1 MNRGNLIEILKKKIV
16 VLDGAMGTSIQN
28 YNLNEKDFRGDL
40 LKDFH
45 KDQKGNNDILSI
57 TKPEV
62 IKEIHRSFLEAGSDI
77 IETNSFNSTSISQED
92 YDLAHLVYDLNYH
105 SAKIA
110 REVADEFT
118 AMNPDKPRF
127 VAGSIGPT
135 NKTASLSPDVENPG
149 YRNIT
154 FDDLV
159 DSYSEQIGALVDGG
173 VDCLLI
179 ETVFDTLNCRAA
191 IVAANNVYKLKGFT
205 LPIMISGTLT
215 DKSGRTL
222 AGQKLEAFAQSVRNE
237 NVISI
242 GLNCSFGGAD
252 LIPFIKELADTQDL
266 YISCYPNAGLPNVLG
281 EYDEIP
287 SITAKYIKELASEKK
302 VNIVGGCC
310 GTTAEHIKAIAEVV
324 EGVEP
329 RTIPNIKKESI
340 YCGLE
345 IVRSNKENN
354 FINIGERTNVAGSAK
369 FARLIREK
377 KYEEALSIAKEQ
389 VENGA
394 QIIDVNFDDGLL
406 DSAKEMEYFL
416 RLIASEP
423 DIASRPIMIDSS
435 RWEVVEAGL
444 RSIQGKPIVN
454 SISLKNGEQEFLNHA
469 KVVKDFGAAVVV
481 MAFDENGQADTYER
495 KISICKRAYDL
506 LVNKLNFPPEDIIFD
521 PNILAIATGIEN
533 HDNYAVDYINATKW
547 IKENLPYAKVS
558 GGVSN
563 LSFSFRGN
571 NTIREAMHSVFL
583 YHAIEAGMDMGI
595 VNPGMIQ
602 IYDDIPKDLLRL
614 VEDVVLNKHKDA
626 AERLLDKAE
635 DYKTGNVVN
644 NTNKNLWRENSLND
658 RLSYA
663 LVKGITEYLE
673 EDLGQAIKE
682 YPKPLSIIEGPL
694 MDGMTR
700 VGKLFGDGKMFL
712 PQVVKSARV
721 MKKAVSYL
729 LPYIEK
735 EKKQG
740 ETSSAGK
747 ILLATV
753 KGDVHDIGK
762 NIVGVVLACNN
773 FEIIDLGVMVPCE
786 EILDKAIKEN
796 VDIIGLS
803 GLITPSL
810 DEMCH
815 VAIEME
821 KRKMNIPLI
830 IGGATTSKA
839 HTALKIDPNYSGA
852 VIYGYDASKTVE
864 ISKNLLG
871 TNKNEYIKAIKD
883 EYEEVRKNYNSHEN
897 KMISLEK
904 AKENSFKIDWVNREI
919 SKPNF
924 IGIKEVKDYS
934 VSDLRPYIDWTFFF
948 IAWEMKKL
956 YPDIL
961 EDSVYGKEAKK
972 IFDDANKMLDFIEEN
987 NIIDI
992 KGVFGIFEANSNGDN
1007 IEVYTKDKSQ
1017 TTIFNLLREQR
1028 EKSNGEYLC
1037 LSDFVAPKESGKED
1051 YLGGFIVTAGLGAD
1065 AYAKK
1070 LEDEGDSYNAIMLK
1084 LVCDRLAEAFAEKL
1098 HEDIRKIYWG
1108 YDPDENL
1115 SMKEIFKASYRGIR
1129 PAFGYPSLI
1138 DQSQMKKLFNILD
1151 GEKVTGVKLT
1161 ESYMMDPVSSVCGLY
1176 FASEDSRYFNSNY
1189 IDKDQVEDYAKR
1201 CGCTLEELEKSLPNI
1216 LSYK

>member
-154 FDDLV
+154 FYDLV

-1189 IDKDQVEDYAKR
+1189 IDKDQAEDYAKR

>member
-1 MNRGNLIEILKKKIV
+1 MNRGNLIEILEKKIV
-16 VLDGAMGTSIQN
+16 VLDGAMGTSIQK
-28 YNLNEKDFRGDL
+28 YNLTEKDFRGEL

-45 KDQKGNNDILSI
+45 KDQKGNNDILSL

-62 IKEIHRSFLEAGSDI
+62 IKEIHKSFLKAGADI

-92 YDLAHLVYDLNYH
+92 YGTENLVYDLNYNA
-105 SAKIA
+105 AKIA

-118 AMNPDKPRF
+118 KNNPNRPRF

-135 NKTASLSPDVENPG
+135 NKTASLSPHVENPG
-149 YRNIT
+149 YRNVT
-154 FDDLV
+154 FDSLV
-159 DSYSEQIGALVDGG
+159 NAYKEQISALIDGG

-179 ETVFDTLNCRAA
+179 ETVFDALNCRAA
-191 IVAANNVYKLKGFT
+191 IVAANKVYEKKQVV

-222 AGQKLEAFAQSVRNE
+222 SGQLLDAFAQSVRNE

-252 LIPFIKELADTQDL
+252 MIPFIKQLAHTEDV

-281 EYDEIP
+281 EYDELP
-287 SITAKYIKELASEKK
+287 KMTAGYIRELALEKD

-310 GTTAEHIKAIAEVV
+310 GTTPDHIKAIAEAV
-324 EGVEP
+324 EGLEP
-329 RTIPNIKKESI
+329 RKIPKKKKESI

-345 IVRSNKENN
+345 IIRSNKENN

-377 KYEEALSIAKEQ
+377 NYEEALSIAKEQ

-394 QIIDVNFDDGLL
+394 QIIDINFDDGLL
-406 DSAKEMEYFL
+406 DSQKEMEYFL
-416 RLIASEP
+416 RLIAAEP
-423 DIASRPIMIDSS
+423 DISSRPIMIDSS
-435 RWEVVEAGL
+435 RWEVIETGL
-444 RSIQGKPIVN
+444 KSIQGKPIVN
-454 SISLKNGEQEFLNHA
+454 SISLKNGEEEFLSHA
-469 KVVKDFGAAVVV
+469 KIVKDFGAAVIV

-521 PNILAIATGIEN
+521 PNILAIATGIEE

-602 IYDDIPKDLLRL
+602 IYDDIPKDLLKL
-614 VEDVVLNKHKDA
+614 VEDVVLNKHKNS
-626 AERLLDKAE
+626 AEKLLEKAD
-635 DYKTGNVVN
+635 DYKQGNTKVQ
-644 NTNKNLWRENSLND
+644 TNKNLWREKSLNEK
-658 RLSYA
+658 LSYA

-673 EDLGQAIKE
+673 EDLEEAVNA

-694 MDGMTR
+694 MDGMTKI
-700 VGKLFGDGKMFL
+700 GELFGDGKMFL

-721 MKKAVSYL
+721 MKKAVAHL

-735 EKKQG
+735 DKAQG
-740 ETSSAGK
+740 QAASAGK

-786 EILDKAIKEN
+786 KIIETAIKEN
-796 VDIIGLS
+796 VDIIGVS

-815 VAIEME
+815 IAAEME
-821 KRKMNIPLI
+821 KRNMTIPLI

-839 HTALKIDPNYSGA
+839 HTALKIEPNYSGP

-864 ISKNLLG
+864 ISKKLLG
-871 TNKNEYIKAIKD
+871 KNKKEYIKSIKK
-883 EYEEVRKNYNSHEN
+883 EYEEVRNTYNSYESELVSLKEAREN
-897 KMISLEK
+897 KFNI
-904 AKENSFKIDWVNREI
+904 NWNNREI
-919 SKPNF
+919 PKPNF
-924 IGIKEVKDYS
+924 IGIKEVMNYT

-961 EDSVYGKEAKK
+961 EDSAYGKEAKK
-972 IFDDANKMLDFIEEN
+972 IFNDANKMLDFIEEN
-987 NIIDI
+987 NIVDI
-992 KGVFGIFEANSNGDN
+992 KGVFGIFKANSNGDN
-1007 IEVYTKDKSQ
+1007 IELYNKDKSLAA
-1017 TTIFNLLREQR
+1017 TFNLFREQR
-1028 EKSNGEYLC
+1028 KKNKGPYLC
-1037 LSDFVAPKESGKED
+1037 LSDFIAPKEINKDD
-1051 YLGGFIVTAGLGAD
+1051 YLGGFIVTTGLKAD
-1065 AYAKK
+1065 EYAKK
-1070 LEDEGDSYNAIMLK
+1070 LEAEGDSYNAIMLK

-1098 HEDIRKIYWG
+1098 HEDIRKNYWG
-1108 YDPDENL
+1108 YAKDENL

-1138 DQSQMKKLFNILD
+1138 DQSQMKILFNLLN

-1176 FASEDSRYFNSNY
+1176 FASEDSRYFNSNF
-1189 IDKDQVEDYAKR
+1189 IDKDQAEDYANR
-1201 CGCTLEELEKSLPNI
+1201 CGLSLEQLEKSLPNI

>member
-1 MNRGNLIEILKKKIV
+1 MNRGNLIEILEKKIV
-16 VLDGAMGTSIQN
+16 VLDGAMGTSIQK
-28 YNLNEKDFRGDL
+28 YNLTEKDFRGEL

-45 KDQKGNNDILSI
+45 KDQKGNNDILSL

-62 IKEIHRSFLEAGSDI
+62 IKEIHKSFLQVGADI

-92 YDLAHLVYDLNYH
+92 YGTENLVYDLNYNA
-105 SAKIA
+105 AKIA

-118 AMNPDKPRF
+118 KNNPNRPRF

-135 NKTASLSPDVENPG
+135 NKTASLSPHVENPG
-149 YRNIT
+149 YRNVT
-154 FDDLV
+154 FDSLV
-159 DSYSEQIGALVDGG
+159 NAYKEQISALIDGG

-179 ETVFDTLNCRAA
+179 ETVFDALNCRAA
-191 IVAANNVYKLKGFT
+191 IVAANKVYEEKQVV

-222 AGQKLEAFAQSVRNE
+222 SGQLLDAFAQSVRNE

-252 LIPFIKELADTQDL
+252 MIPFIKQLAHTEDV

-281 EYDEIP
+281 EYDELP
-287 SITAKYIKELASEKK
+287 NMTAGYIRELALEKD

-310 GTTAEHIKAIAEVV
+310 GTTPDHIKAIAEAV
-324 EGVEP
+324 EGLEP
-329 RTIPNIKKESI
+329 RKIPEKKKESI

-377 KYEEALSIAKEQ
+377 NYEEALSIAKEQ

-406 DSAKEMEYFL
+406 DSQKEMEYFL
-416 RLIASEP
+416 RLIAAEP
-423 DIASRPIMIDSS
+423 DISSRPIMIDSS
-435 RWEVVEAGL
+435 RWEVIETGL
-444 RSIQGKPIVN
+444 KSIQGKPIVN
-454 SISLKNGEQEFLNHA
+454 SISLKNGEEEFLSHA
-469 KVVKDFGAAVVV
+469 KIVKDFGAAVIV

-506 LVNKLNFPPEDIIFD
+506 LVNKLNFPPQDIIFD
-521 PNILAIATGIEN
+521 PNILAIATGIEE

-602 IYDDIPKDLLRL
+602 IYDDIPKDLLKL
-614 VEDVVLNKHKDA
+614 VEDVVLNKHKNS
-626 AERLLDKAE
+626 AEKLLEKAD
-635 DYKTGNVVN
+635 DYKQGNTKVQ
-644 NTNKNLWRENSLND
+644 TNKNLWREKSLNEK
-658 RLSYA
+658 LSYA

-673 EDLGQAIKE
+673 EDLEEAVNA

-694 MDGMTR
+694 MDGMTK
-700 VGKLFGDGKMFL
+700 VGELFGDGKMFL

-721 MKKAVSYL
+721 MKKAVAHL

-735 EKKQG
+735 DKAQG
-740 ETSSAGK
+740 QSASAGK

-762 NIVGVVLACNN
+762 NIVGVVLGCNN

-786 EILDKAIKEN
+786 KIIETAIKEN
-796 VDIIGLS
+796 VDIIGVS

-815 VAIEME
+815 IAAEME
-821 KRKMNIPLI
+821 KRNMTIPLI

-839 HTALKIDPNYSGA
+839 HTALKIEPNYSGP

-864 ISKNLLG
+864 ISKKLLG
-871 TNKNEYIKAIKD
+871 KNKKEYIKSIKK
-883 EYEEVRKNYNSHEN
+883 EYEKVRNTYNSYESELVSLKEAREN
-897 KMISLEK
+897 KFNI
-904 AKENSFKIDWVNREI
+904 NWNNREI
-919 SKPNF
+919 PKPNF
-924 IGIKEVKDYS
+924 IGIKEVMNYT

-972 IFDDANKMLDFIEEN
+972 IFNDANKMLDFIEEN
-987 NIIDI
+987 NIVDI
-992 KGVFGIFEANSNGDN
+992 KGVFGIFKANSNGDN
-1007 IEVYTKDKSQ
+1007 IELYNKDKSLAA
-1017 TTIFNLLREQR
+1017 TFNLFREQR
-1028 EKSNGEYLC
+1028 KKNKGPYLC
-1037 LSDFVAPKESGKED
+1037 LSDFIAPKEINKDD
-1051 YLGGFIVTAGLGAD
+1051 YLGGFIVTTGLKAD
-1065 AYAKK
+1065 EYAKK
-1070 LEDEGDSYNAIMLK
+1070 LEVEGDSYNAIMLK

-1098 HEDIRKIYWG
+1098 HEDIRKNYWG
-1108 YDPDENL
+1108 YAKDENL

-1138 DQSQMKKLFNILD
+1138 DQSQMKILFNLLN

-1176 FASEDSRYFNSNY
+1176 FASEDSRYFNSNF
-1189 IDKDQVEDYAKR
+1189 IDKDQAEDYANR
-1201 CGCTLEELEKSLPNI
+1201 CGLSLDELEKALPNI

>member
-1 MNRGNLIEILKKKIV
+1 M
-16 VLDGAMGTSIQN
+16 
-28 YNLNEKDFRGDL
+28 
-40 LKDFH
+40 
-45 KDQKGNNDILSI
+45 
-57 TKPEV
+57 KP
-62 IKEIHRSFLEAGSDI
+62 
-77 IETNSFNSTSISQED
+77 
-92 YDLAHLVYDLNYH
+92 VY
-105 SAKIA
+105 
-110 REVADEFT
+110 
-118 AMNPDKPRF
+118 
-127 VAGSIGPT
+127 
-135 NKTASLSPDVENPG
+135 
-149 YRNIT
+149 
-154 FDDLV
+154 
-159 DSYSEQIGALVDGG
+159 
-173 VDCLLI
+173 
-179 ETVFDTLNCRAA
+179 
-191 IVAANNVYKLKGFT
+191 
-205 LPIMISGTLT
+205 
-215 DKSGRTL
+215 
-222 AGQKLEAFAQSVRNE
+222 
-237 NVISI
+237 
-242 GLNCSFGGAD
+242 
-252 LIPFIKELADTQDL
+252 
-266 YISCYPNAGLPNVLG
+266 
-281 EYDEIP
+281 
-287 SITAKYIKELASEKK
+287 
-302 VNIVGGCC
+302 
-310 GTTAEHIKAIAEVV
+310 
-324 EGVEP
+324 
-329 RTIPNIKKESI
+329 
-340 YCGLE
+340 
-345 IVRSNKENN
+345 
-354 FINIGERTNVAGSAK
+354 
-369 FARLIREK
+369 
-377 KYEEALSIAKEQ
+377 
-389 VENGA
+389 
-394 QIIDVNFDDGLL
+394 
-406 DSAKEMEYFL
+406 
-416 RLIASEP
+416 
-423 DIASRPIMIDSS
+423 
-435 RWEVVEAGL
+435 

-1189 IDKDQVEDYAKR
+1189 IDKDQAEDYAKR

>member
-40 LKDFH
+40 LRDFH

-1189 IDKDQVEDYAKR
+1189 IDKDQAEDYAKR

>member
-1 MNRGNLIEILKKKIV
+1 MNRGNLIEILEKKIV
-16 VLDGAMGTSIQN
+16 VLDGAMGTSIQK
-28 YNLNEKDFRGDL
+28 YNLTEKDFRGEL

-45 KDQKGNNDILSI
+45 KDQKGNNDILSL

-62 IKEIHRSFLEAGSDI
+62 IKEIHKSFLKAGADI

-92 YDLAHLVYDLNYH
+92 YGTENLVYDLNYNA
-105 SAKIA
+105 AKIA

-118 AMNPDKPRF
+118 KNNPNKPRF

-135 NKTASLSPDVENPG
+135 NKTASLSPHVENPG
-149 YRNIT
+149 YRNVT
-154 FDDLV
+154 FDSLV
-159 DSYSEQIGALVDGG
+159 NAYKEQISALIDGG

-179 ETVFDTLNCRAA
+179 ETVFDALNCRAA
-191 IVAANNVYKLKGFT
+191 IVAANKVYEEKQVV

-222 AGQKLEAFAQSVRNE
+222 SGQLLDAFAQSVRNE

-252 LIPFIKELADTQDL
+252 MIPFIKQLAHTEDV

-281 EYDEIP
+281 EYDELP
-287 SITAKYIKELASEKK
+287 KMTAGYIRELALEKY

-310 GTTAEHIKAIAEVV
+310 GTTPDHIKAIAEAV
-324 EGVEP
+324 EGLEP
-329 RTIPNIKKESI
+329 RKIPKKKESI

-345 IVRSNKENN
+345 IIRSNKENN

-377 KYEEALSIAKEQ
+377 NYEEALSIAKEQ

-394 QIIDVNFDDGLL
+394 QIIDINFDDGLL
-406 DSAKEMEYFL
+406 DSQKEMEYFL
-416 RLIASEP
+416 RLIAAEP
-423 DIASRPIMIDSS
+423 DISSRPIMIDSS
-435 RWEVVEAGL
+435 RWEVIETGL
-444 RSIQGKPIVN
+444 KSIQGKPIVN
-454 SISLKNGEQEFLNHA
+454 SISLKNGEEEFLSHA
-469 KVVKDFGAAVVV
+469 KIVKDFGAAVIV

-521 PNILAIATGIEN
+521 PNILAIATGIEE

-602 IYDDIPKDLLRL
+602 IYDDIPKDLLKL
-614 VEDVVLNKHKDA
+614 VEDVVLNKHKNS
-626 AERLLDKAE
+626 AEKLLEKAD
-635 DYKTGNVVN
+635 DYKQGNTKVQ
-644 NTNKNLWRENSLND
+644 TNKNLWREKSLNEK
-658 RLSYA
+658 LSYA

-673 EDLGQAIKE
+673 EDLEEAVNA

-694 MDGMTR
+694 MDGMTKI
-700 VGKLFGDGKMFL
+700 GELFGDGKMFL

-721 MKKAVSYL
+721 MKKAVAYL

-735 EKKQG
+735 DKAQG
-740 ETSSAGK
+740 QAASAGK
-747 ILLATV
+747 ILLSTV

-786 EILDKAIKEN
+786 KIIETAIKEN
-796 VDIIGLS
+796 VDIIGVS

-815 VAIEME
+815 IAAEME
-821 KRKMNIPLI
+821 KRNMTIPLI

-839 HTALKIDPNYSGA
+839 HTALKIEPNYSGP

-864 ISKNLLG
+864 ISKKLLG
-871 TNKNEYIKAIKD
+871 KNKKEYIKSIKK
-883 EYEEVRKNYNSHEN
+883 EYEEVRNTYNGYKSELVSLKEAREN
-897 KMISLEK
+897 KFNI
-904 AKENSFKIDWVNREI
+904 NWNNREI
-919 SKPNF
+919 PKPNF
-924 IGIKEVKDYS
+924 IGIKEVMNYT

-961 EDSVYGKEAKK
+961 EDSAYGKEAKK
-972 IFDDANKMLDFIEEN
+972 IFNDANKMLDFIEEN
-987 NIIDI
+987 NIVDI
-992 KGVFGIFEANSNGDN
+992 KGVFGIFKANSNGDN
-1007 IEVYTKDKSQ
+1007 IELYNKDKSLAA
-1017 TTIFNLLREQR
+1017 TFNLFREQR
-1028 EKSNGEYLC
+1028 KKNKGPYLC
-1037 LSDFVAPKESGKED
+1037 LSDFIAPKEINKDD
-1051 YLGGFIVTAGLGAD
+1051 YLGGFIVTTGLKAD
-1065 AYAKK
+1065 EYVKK
-1070 LEDEGDSYNAIMLK
+1070 LESEGDSYNAIMLK
-1084 LVCDRLAEAFAEKL
+1084 LVYDRLAEAFAEKL
-1098 HEDIRKIYWG
+1098 HEDIRKNYWG
-1108 YDPDENL
+1108 YAKDENL

-1138 DQSQMKKLFNILD
+1138 DQSQMKILFNLLN

-1176 FASEDSRYFNSNY
+1176 FASEDSRYFNSNF
-1189 IDKDQVEDYAKR
+1189 IDKDQAEDYANR
-1201 CGCTLEELEKSLPNI
+1201 CGLSLEQLEKALPNI

>member
-521 PNILAIATGIEN
+521 PNILAIATGIEE

-1189 IDKDQVEDYAKR
+1189 IDKDQAEDYAKR
-1201 CGCTLEELEKSLPNI
+1201 CGCTLEELEKSLLNI

>member
-1 MNRGNLIEILKKKIV
+1 MNRGNLIEILEKKIL
-16 VLDGAMGTSIQN
+16 VLDGAMGTSIQK
-28 YNLNEKDFRGDL
+28 YNLTEKDFRGEL

-45 KDQKGNNDILSI
+45 KDQKGNNDILSL

-62 IKEIHRSFLEAGSDI
+62 IKEIHKSFLKAGADI

-92 YDLAHLVYDLNYH
+92 YGTENLVYDLNYNA
-105 SAKIA
+105 AKIA

-118 AMNPDKPRF
+118 KNNPNRPRF

-135 NKTASLSPDVENPG
+135 NKTASLSPHVENPG
-149 YRNIT
+149 YRNVT
-154 FDDLV
+154 FDSLV
-159 DSYSEQIGALVDGG
+159 NAYKEQISALIYGG

-179 ETVFDTLNCRAA
+179 ETVFDALNCRAA
-191 IVAANNVYKLKGFT
+191 IVAANKVYEEKQVV

-222 AGQKLEAFAQSVRNE
+222 SGQLLDAFAQSVRNE

-252 LIPFIKELADTQDL
+252 MIPFIKQLAHTEDV

-281 EYDEIP
+281 EYDELP
-287 SITAKYIKELASEKK
+287 KMTAGYIRELALEKD

-310 GTTAEHIKAIAEVV
+310 GTTPDHIKAIAEAV
-324 EGVEP
+324 EGLEP
-329 RTIPNIKKESI
+329 RKIPKKKESI

-345 IVRSNKENN
+345 IIRSNKENN

-377 KYEEALSIAKEQ
+377 NYEEALSIAKEQ

-394 QIIDVNFDDGLL
+394 QIIDINFDDGLL
-406 DSAKEMEYFL
+406 DSQKEMEYFL
-416 RLIASEP
+416 RLIAAEP
-423 DIASRPIMIDSS
+423 DISSRPIMIDSS
-435 RWEVVEAGL
+435 RWEVIETGL
-444 RSIQGKPIVN
+444 KSIQGKPIVN
-454 SISLKNGEQEFLNHA
+454 SISLKNGEEEFLSHA
-469 KVVKDFGAAVVV
+469 KIVKDFGAAVIV

-521 PNILAIATGIEN
+521 PNILAIATGIEE

-602 IYDDIPKDLLRL
+602 IYDDIPKDLLKL
-614 VEDVVLNKHKDA
+614 VEDVVLNKHKNS
-626 AERLLDKAE
+626 AEKLLEKAD
-635 DYKTGNVVN
+635 DYKQGNTKVQ
-644 NTNKNLWRENSLND
+644 TNKNLWREKSLNEK
-658 RLSYA
+658 LSYA

-673 EDLGQAIKE
+673 EDLEEAVNA

-694 MDGMTR
+694 MDGMTKI
-700 VGKLFGDGKMFL
+700 GELFGDGKMFL

-721 MKKAVSYL
+721 MKKAVAYL

-735 EKKQG
+735 DKAQG
-740 ETSSAGK
+740 QAASAGK

-786 EILDKAIKEN
+786 KIIETAIKEN
-796 VDIIGLS
+796 VDIIGVS

-815 VAIEME
+815 IAAEME
-821 KRKMNIPLI
+821 KRNMTIPLI

-839 HTALKIDPNYSGA
+839 HTALKIEPNYSGP

-864 ISKNLLG
+864 ISKKLLG
-871 TNKNEYIKAIKD
+871 KNKKEYIKSIKK
-883 EYEEVRKNYNSHEN
+883 EYEEVRNTYNGYKSELVSLKEAREN
-897 KMISLEK
+897 KFNINWNN
-904 AKENSFKIDWVNREI
+904 KEIP
-919 SKPNF
+919 KPNF
-924 IGIKEVKDYS
+924 IGIKEVMNYT

-961 EDSVYGKEAKK
+961 EDSAYGKEAKK
-972 IFDDANKMLDFIEEN
+972 IFNDANKMLYFIEEN
-987 NIIDI
+987 NIVDI
-992 KGVFGIFEANSNGDN
+992 KGDFGIFKANSNGDN
-1007 IEVYTKDKSQ
+1007 IELYNKDKSLAA
-1017 TTIFNLLREQR
+1017 TFNLFREQR
-1028 EKSNGEYLC
+1028 KKNKGPYLC
-1037 LSDFVAPKESGKED
+1037 LSDFIAPKEINKDD
-1051 YLGGFIVTAGLGAD
+1051 YLGGFIVTTGLKAD
-1065 AYAKK
+1065 EYVKK
-1070 LEDEGDSYNAIMLK
+1070 LESEGDSYNAIMLK
-1084 LVCDRLAEAFAEKL
+1084 LVYDRLAEAFAEKL
-1098 HEDIRKIYWG
+1098 HEDIRKNYWG
-1108 YDPDENL
+1108 YAKDENL

-1138 DQSQMKKLFNILD
+1138 DQSQMKILFNLLN

-1176 FASEDSRYFNSNY
+1176 FASEDSRYFNSNF
-1189 IDKDQVEDYAKR
+1189 IDKDQAEDYANR
-1201 CGCTLEELEKSLPNI
+1201 CGLSLEQLEKALPNI

>member
-62 IKEIHRSFLEAGSDI
+62 IKEIHRSLLEAGSDI

-521 PNILAIATGIEN
+521 PNILAIATGIEE

-948 IAWEMKKL
+948 IAWGMKKL

-1189 IDKDQVEDYAKR
+1189 IDKDQAEDYAKR
-1201 CGCTLEELEKSLPNI
+1201 CGCTLEELEKSLLNI

>member
-1 MNRGNLIEILKKKIV
+1 MNRGNLIEILEKKIV
-16 VLDGAMGTSIQN
+16 VLDGAMGTSIQK
-28 YNLNEKDFRGDL
+28 YNLTEKDFRGEL

-45 KDQKGNNDILSI
+45 KDQKGNNDILSL

-62 IKEIHRSFLEAGSDI
+62 IKEIHKSFLKAGADI

-92 YDLAHLVYDLNYH
+92 YGTENLVYDLNYNA
-105 SAKIA
+105 AKIA

-118 AMNPDKPRF
+118 KNNPNRPRF

-135 NKTASLSPDVENPG
+135 NKTASLSPHVENPG
-149 YRNIT
+149 YRNVT
-154 FDDLV
+154 FDSLV
-159 DSYSEQIGALVDGG
+159 NAYKEQISALIDGG

-179 ETVFDTLNCRAA
+179 ETVFDALNCRAA
-191 IVAANNVYKLKGFT
+191 IVAANKVYEKKQVV

-222 AGQKLEAFAQSVRNE
+222 SGQLLDAFAQSVRNE

-252 LIPFIKELADTQDL
+252 MIPFIKQLAHTEDV

-281 EYDEIP
+281 EYDELP
-287 SITAKYIKELASEKK
+287 KMTAGYIRELALEKD

-310 GTTAEHIKAIAEVV
+310 GTTPDHIKAIAEAV
-324 EGVEP
+324 EGLEP
-329 RTIPNIKKESI
+329 RKIPKKKKESI

-345 IVRSNKENN
+345 IIRSNKENN

-377 KYEEALSIAKEQ
+377 NYEEALSIAKEQ

-394 QIIDVNFDDGLL
+394 QIIDINFDDGLL
-406 DSAKEMEYFL
+406 DSQKEMEYFL
-416 RLIASEP
+416 RLIAAEP
-423 DIASRPIMIDSS
+423 DISSRPIMIDSS
-435 RWEVVEAGL
+435 RWEVIETGL
-444 RSIQGKPIVN
+444 KSIQGKPIVN
-454 SISLKNGEQEFLNHA
+454 SISLKNGEEEFLSHA
-469 KVVKDFGAAVVV
+469 KIVKDFGAAVIV

-521 PNILAIATGIEN
+521 PNILAIATGIEE

-602 IYDDIPKDLLRL
+602 IYDDIPKDLLKL
-614 VEDVVLNKHKDA
+614 VEDVVLNKHKNS
-626 AERLLDKAE
+626 AEKLLEKAD
-635 DYKTGNVVN
+635 DYKQGNTKVQ
-644 NTNKNLWRENSLND
+644 TNKNLWREKSLNEK
-658 RLSYA
+658 LSYA

-673 EDLGQAIKE
+673 EDLEEAVNA

-694 MDGMTR
+694 MDGMTKI
-700 VGKLFGDGKMFL
+700 GELFGDGKMFL

-721 MKKAVSYL
+721 MKKAVAHL

-735 EKKQG
+735 DKAQG
-740 ETSSAGK
+740 QAASAGK

-786 EILDKAIKEN
+786 KIIETAIKEN
-796 VDIIGLS
+796 VDIIGVS

-815 VAIEME
+815 IAAEME
-821 KRKMNIPLI
+821 KRNMTIPLI

-839 HTALKIDPNYSGA
+839 HTALKIEPNYSGP

-864 ISKNLLG
+864 ISKKLLG
-871 TNKNEYIKAIKD
+871 KNKKEYIKSIKK
-883 EYEEVRKNYNSHEN
+883 EYEEIRNTYNSYESELVSLKEAREN
-897 KMISLEK
+897 KFNI
-904 AKENSFKIDWVNREI
+904 NWNNREI
-919 SKPNF
+919 PKPNF
-924 IGIKEVKDYS
+924 IGIKEVMNYT

-961 EDSVYGKEAKK
+961 EDSAYGKEAKK
-972 IFDDANKMLDFIEEN
+972 IFNDANKMLDFIEEN
-987 NIIDI
+987 NIVDI
-992 KGVFGIFEANSNGDN
+992 KGVFGIFKANSNGDN
-1007 IEVYTKDKSQ
+1007 IELYNKDKSLAA
-1017 TTIFNLLREQR
+1017 TFNLFREQR
-1028 EKSNGEYLC
+1028 KKNKGPYLC
-1037 LSDFVAPKESGKED
+1037 LSDFIAPKEINKDD
-1051 YLGGFIVTAGLGAD
+1051 YLGGFIVTTGLKAD
-1065 AYAKK
+1065 EYVKK
-1070 LEDEGDSYNAIMLK
+1070 LESEGDSYNAIMLK

-1098 HEDIRKIYWG
+1098 HEDIRKNYWG
-1108 YDPDENL
+1108 YAKDENL

-1138 DQSQMKKLFNILD
+1138 DQSQMKILFNLLN

-1176 FASEDSRYFNSNY
+1176 FASEDSRYFNSNF
-1189 IDKDQVEDYAKR
+1189 IDKDQAEDYANR
-1201 CGCTLEELEKSLPNI
+1201 CGLSLEQLEKALPNI

>member
-521 PNILAIATGIEN
+521 PNILAIATGIEE

-583 YHAIEAGMDMGI
+583 YNAIEAGMDMGI

-1070 LEDEGDSYNAIMLK
+1070 FEDEGDSYNAIMLK

-1189 IDKDQVEDYAKR
+1189 IDKDQAEDYAKR

>member
-62 IKEIHRSFLEAGSDI
+62 IKEIHRSLLEAGSDI

-948 IAWEMKKL
+948 IAWGMKKL

-1189 IDKDQVEDYAKR
+1189 IDKDQAEDYAKR
-1201 CGCTLEELEKSLPNI
+1201 CGCTLEELEKSLLNI

>member
-1 MNRGNLIEILKKKIV
+1 M
-16 VLDGAMGTSIQN
+16 
-28 YNLNEKDFRGDL
+28 
-40 LKDFH
+40 
-45 KDQKGNNDILSI
+45 
-57 TKPEV
+57 
-62 IKEIHRSFLEAGSDI
+62 
-77 IETNSFNSTSISQED
+77 
-92 YDLAHLVYDLNYH
+92 
-105 SAKIA
+105 
-110 REVADEFT
+110 
-118 AMNPDKPRF
+118 
-127 VAGSIGPT
+127 
-135 NKTASLSPDVENPG
+135 
-149 YRNIT
+149 
-154 FDDLV
+154 
-159 DSYSEQIGALVDGG
+159 
-173 VDCLLI
+173 
-179 ETVFDTLNCRAA
+179 
-191 IVAANNVYKLKGFT
+191 
-205 LPIMISGTLT
+205 
-215 DKSGRTL
+215 
-222 AGQKLEAFAQSVRNE
+222 
-237 NVISI
+237 
-242 GLNCSFGGAD
+242 
-252 LIPFIKELADTQDL
+252 
-266 YISCYPNAGLPNVLG
+266 
-281 EYDEIP
+281 
-287 SITAKYIKELASEKK
+287 
-302 VNIVGGCC
+302 
-310 GTTAEHIKAIAEVV
+310 
-324 EGVEP
+324 
-329 RTIPNIKKESI
+329 
-340 YCGLE
+340 
-345 IVRSNKENN
+345 
-354 FINIGERTNVAGSAK
+354 
-369 FARLIREK
+369 
-377 KYEEALSIAKEQ
+377 SIAKEQ

-394 QIIDVNFDDGLL
+394 QIIDINFDDGLL
-406 DSAKEMEYFL
+406 DSQKEMEYFL
-416 RLIASEP
+416 RLIAAEP
-423 DIASRPIMIDSS
+423 DISSRPIMIDSS
-435 RWEVVEAGL
+435 IWEVIETGL
-444 RSIQGKPIVN
+444 KSIQGKPIVN
-454 SISLKNGEQEFLNHA
+454 SISLKNGEEEFLSHA
-469 KVVKDFGAAVVV
+469 KIVKDFGAAVIV

-1189 IDKDQVEDYAKR
+1189 IDKDQAEDYAKR

>member
-1 MNRGNLIEILKKKIV
+1 MNRGNLIDILKKKIV

-28 YNLNEKDFRGDL
+28 FKLTEEDFRGEL

-45 KDQKGNNDILSI
+45 KEQKGNNDVLSL
-57 TKPEV
+57 TKPEI
-62 IKEIHRSFLEAGSDI
+62 IKKIHRDFLEAGSDI
-77 IETNSFNSTSISQED
+77 IETNTFSSTSISQED
-92 YDLAHLVYDLNYH
+92 YKLEHLVYDLNYR

-118 AMNPDKPRF
+118 RKTPDKPRF

-154 FDDLV
+154 FDELV
-159 DSYSEQIGALVDGG
+159 EAYSEQISALMDGG
-173 VDCLLI
+173 IDCVLI
-179 ETVFDTLNCRAA
+179 ETIFDTLNARAA
-191 IVAANNVYKLKGFT
+191 IVAANNVYNLKGKN

-222 AGQKLEAFAQSVRNE
+222 SGQKLDAFAQSIRNE

-242 GLNCSFGGAD
+242 GLNCSFGGED
-252 LIPFIKELADTQDL
+252 IIPFIKELANTQDMF
-266 YISCYPNAGLPNVLG
+266 ISVYPNAGLPNILG
-281 EYDEIP
+281 EYDELP
-287 SITAKYIKELASEKK
+287 NITAGFIRQLAEEKK

-310 GTTAEHIKAIAEVV
+310 GTTAKHIKAISDVV
-324 EGVEP
+324 EKLEP
-329 RTIPNIKKESI
+329 RKIPAIKIESI

-345 IVRSNKENN
+345 VVRSNKENN

-377 KYEEALSIAKEQ
+377 NYEEALSIAKDQ

-406 DSAKEMEYFL
+406 DSVKEMEYFL
-416 RLIASEP
+416 KLLASEP
-423 DIASRPIMIDSS
+423 DISSKPIMIDSS
-435 RWEVVEAGL
+435 RWEVIEAGL
-444 RSIQGKPIVN
+444 KSIQGKPIVN
-454 SISLKNGEQEFLNHA
+454 SISLKNGEDEFLTHA
-469 KVVKDFGAAVVV
+469 RVVKDFGAAVVV
-481 MAFDENGQADTYER
+481 MAFDENGQADTFNR
-495 KISICKRAYDL
+495 KKEICLRAYNL
-506 LVNKLNFPPEDIIFD
+506 LVNKLKFPPQDIIFD
-521 PNILAIATGIEN
+521 PNILAIATGIEE
-533 HDNYAVDYINATKW
+533 HDNYAVDYINATRW

-602 IYDDIPKDLLRL
+602 IYDDIPKDLLEL
-614 VEDVVLNKHKDA
+614 VEDVVLNRRKDA

-635 DYKTGNVVN
+635 DYKKGNSSIQ
-644 NTNKNLWRENSLND
+644 TNKNAWRENNLD
-658 RLSYA
+658 ERLSYS
-663 LVKGITEYLE
+663 LIKGITEYIDEDLE
-673 EDLGQAIKE
+673 EAIKR
-682 YPKPLSIIEGPL
+682 YSKALNIIEGPL
-694 MDGMTR
+694 MNGMTK
-700 VGKLFGDGKMFL
+700 VGELFGDGKMFL

-721 MKKAVSYL
+721 MKKAVSFL
-729 LPYIEK
+729 LPYIENDKK
-735 EKKQG
+735 EG
-740 ETSSAGK
+740 ETSKAGK

-773 FEIIDLGVMVPCE
+773 FEIIDLGVMVSCE
-786 EILDKAIKEN
+786 KIIETAIKEN

-815 VAIEME
+815 IASEME
-821 KRKMNIPLI
+821 NRNMNIPII

-839 HTALKIDPNYSGA
+839 HTALKIAPNYSGTI
-852 VIYGYDASKTVE
+852 VYGYDASKTVE
-864 ISKNLLG
+864 ICKNLLG
-871 TNKNEYIKAIKD
+871 ENKFEYIKSI
-883 EYEEVRKNYNSHEN
+883 EYEYEDVRNTYNKYEK
-897 KMISLEK
+897 KMISLEE
-904 AKENSFKIDWVNREI
+904 ARENKYQIDWNNTDIEQP
-919 SKPNF
+919 KF
-924 IGIKEVKDYS
+924 IGIKEICNYTI
-934 VSDLRPYIDWTFFF
+934 SDLKPYIDWTFFF
-948 IAWEMKKL
+948 VAWEMKKL

-961 EDSVYGKEAKK
+961 KDSNYGEEAKK
-972 IFDDANKMLDFIEEN
+972 ILSDANDMLDFIEKN
-987 NIIDI
+987 NIIDL
-992 KGVFGIFEANSNGDN
+992 KGVFGIFKANSNGDN
-1007 IEVYTKDKSQ
+1007 IEVYNNDNSVA
-1017 TTIFNLLREQR
+1017 TTFNLFREQR
-1028 EKSNGEYLC
+1028 KKSSGNYLC
-1037 LSDFVAPKESGKED
+1037 LSDFIAPKETDIAD
-1051 YLGGFIVTAGLGAD
+1051 YLGGFIVTAGIGAD
-1065 AYAKK
+1065 KYAKK
-1070 LEDEGDSYNAIMLK
+1070 FESEGDSYNSIMLK

-1098 HEDIRKIYWG
+1098 HEDVRKYYWG
-1108 YDPDENL
+1108 YSTDENL
-1115 SMKEIFKASYRGIR
+1115 NMKEILKASYRGIR
-1129 PAFGYPSLI
+1129 PAFGYPSLS
-1138 DQSQMKKLFNILD
+1138 DQSQMKKLFDLLD

-1176 FASEDSRYFNSNY
+1176 FASEKSRYFNSNL
-1189 IDKDQVEDYAKR
+1189 IDKDQAEDYAIR
-1201 CGCTLEELEKSLPNI
+1201 IGCTREELEKSLPNI

>member
-149 YRNIT
+149 YRNIK

-1189 IDKDQVEDYAKR
+1189 IDKDQAEDYAKR

>member
-521 PNILAIATGIEN
+521 PNILAIETGIEN

-1189 IDKDQVEDYAKR
+1189 IDKDQAEDYAKR
-1201 CGCTLEELEKSLPNI
+1201 SGCTLEELEKSLPNI

>member
-1 MNRGNLIEILKKKIV
+1 MNRGNLIEILEKKIV
-16 VLDGAMGTSIQN
+16 VLDGAMGTSIQK
-28 YNLNEKDFRGDL
+28 YNLTEKDFRGEL

-45 KDQKGNNDILSI
+45 KDQKGNNDILSL

-62 IKEIHRSFLEAGSDI
+62 IKEIHKSFLKAGADI

-92 YDLAHLVYDLNYH
+92 YGTENLVYDLNYNA
-105 SAKIA
+105 AKIA

-118 AMNPDKPRF
+118 KNNPNRPRF

-135 NKTASLSPDVENPG
+135 NKTASLSPHVENPG
-149 YRNIT
+149 YRNVT
-154 FDDLV
+154 FDSLV
-159 DSYSEQIGALVDGG
+159 NAYKEQISALIDGG

-179 ETVFDTLNCRAA
+179 ETVFDALNCRAA
-191 IVAANNVYKLKGFT
+191 IVAANKVYEEKQVV

-222 AGQKLEAFAQSVRNE
+222 SGQLLDAFAQSVRNE

-252 LIPFIKELADTQDL
+252 MIPFIKQLAHTEDV

-281 EYDEIP
+281 EYDELP
-287 SITAKYIKELASEKK
+287 KMTAGYIRELALEKD

-310 GTTAEHIKAIAEVV
+310 GTTPDHIKAIAEAV
-324 EGVEP
+324 EGLEP
-329 RTIPNIKKESI
+329 RKIPKKKKESI

-345 IVRSNKENN
+345 IIRSNKENN
-354 FINIGERTNVAGSAK
+354 FINIGERTNVSGSAK

-377 KYEEALSIAKEQ
+377 NYEEALSIAKEQ

-394 QIIDVNFDDGLL
+394 QIIDINFDDGLL
-406 DSAKEMEYFL
+406 DSQKEMEYFL
-416 RLIASEP
+416 RLIAAEP
-423 DIASRPIMIDSS
+423 DISSRPIMIDSS
-435 RWEVVEAGL
+435 RWEVIETGL
-444 RSIQGKPIVN
+444 KSIQGKPIVN
-454 SISLKNGEQEFLNHA
+454 SISLKNGEEEFLSHA
-469 KVVKDFGAAVVV
+469 KIVKDFGAAVIV

-521 PNILAIATGIEN
+521 PNILAIATGIEE

-602 IYDDIPKDLLRL
+602 IYDDIPKDLLKL
-614 VEDVVLNKHKDA
+614 VEDVVLNKHKNS
-626 AERLLDKAE
+626 AEKLLEKAD
-635 DYKTGNVVN
+635 DYKQGNTKVQ
-644 NTNKNLWRENSLND
+644 TNKNLWREKSLNEK
-658 RLSYA
+658 LSYA

-673 EDLGQAIKE
+673 EDLEEAVNA

-694 MDGMTR
+694 MDGMTKI
-700 VGKLFGDGKMFL
+700 GELFGDGRMFL

-721 MKKAVSYL
+721 MKKAVAYL

-735 EKKQG
+735 DKSQG
-740 ETSSAGK
+740 QAASAGK

-786 EILDKAIKEN
+786 KIIETAIKEN
-796 VDIIGLS
+796 VDIIGVS

-815 VAIEME
+815 IAAEME
-821 KRKMNIPLI
+821 KRNMTIPLI

-839 HTALKIDPNYSGA
+839 HTALKIEPNYSGP

-864 ISKNLLG
+864 ISKKLLG
-871 TNKNEYIKAIKD
+871 KNKKEYIKSIKK
-883 EYEEVRKNYNSHEN
+883 EYEEVRNTYNSYESELVSLKEAREN
-897 KMISLEK
+897 KFNI
-904 AKENSFKIDWVNREI
+904 NWNNREI
-919 SKPNF
+919 PKPNF
-924 IGIKEVKDYS
+924 IGIKEVMNYT

-961 EDSVYGKEAKK
+961 EDSAYGKEAKK
-972 IFDDANKMLDFIEEN
+972 IFNDANKMLDFIEEN
-987 NIIDI
+987 NIVDI
-992 KGVFGIFEANSNGDN
+992 KGVFGIFKANSNGDN
-1007 IEVYTKDKSQ
+1007 IELYNKDKSLAA
-1017 TTIFNLLREQR
+1017 TFNLFREQR
-1028 EKSNGEYLC
+1028 KKNKGPYLC
-1037 LSDFVAPKESGKED
+1037 LSDFIAPKEINKDD
-1051 YLGGFIVTAGLGAD
+1051 YLGGFIVTTGLKTD
-1065 AYAKK
+1065 EYVKK
-1070 LEDEGDSYNAIMLK
+1070 LESEGDSYNAIMLK

-1098 HEDIRKIYWG
+1098 HEDIRKNYWG
-1108 YDPDENL
+1108 YAKDENL

-1138 DQSQMKKLFNILD
+1138 DQSQMKILFNLLN

-1176 FASEDSRYFNSNY
+1176 FASEDSRYFNSNF
-1189 IDKDQVEDYAKR
+1189 IDKDQAEDYANR
-1201 CGCTLEELEKSLPNI
+1201 CGLSLEQLEKALPNI

>member
-1 MNRGNLIEILKKKIV
+1 MNRGNLIEILEKKIV
-16 VLDGAMGTSIQN
+16 VLDGAMGTSIQK
-28 YNLNEKDFRGDL
+28 YNLTEKDFRGEL

-45 KDQKGNNDILSI
+45 KDQKGNNDILSL

-62 IKEIHRSFLEAGSDI
+62 IKEIHKSFLKAGADI

-92 YDLAHLVYDLNYH
+92 YGTENLVYDLNYNA
-105 SAKIA
+105 AKIA

-118 AMNPDKPRF
+118 KNNPNRPRF

-135 NKTASLSPDVENPG
+135 NKTASLSPHVENPG
-149 YRNIT
+149 YRNVT
-154 FDDLV
+154 FDSLV
-159 DSYSEQIGALVDGG
+159 NAYKEQISALIDGG

-179 ETVFDTLNCRAA
+179 ETVFDALNCRAA
-191 IVAANNVYKLKGFT
+191 IVAANKVYEEKQVV

-222 AGQKLEAFAQSVRNE
+222 SGQLLDAFAQSVRNE

-252 LIPFIKELADTQDL
+252 MIPFIKQLAHTEDV

-281 EYDEIP
+281 EYDELP
-287 SITAKYIKELASEKK
+287 KMTAGYIRELALEKD

-310 GTTAEHIKAIAEVV
+310 GTTPDHIKAIAEAV
-324 EGVEP
+324 EGLEP
-329 RTIPNIKKESI
+329 RKIPKKKKESI

-345 IVRSNKENN
+345 IIRSNKENN

-377 KYEEALSIAKEQ
+377 NYEEALSIAKEQ

-394 QIIDVNFDDGLL
+394 QIIDINFDDGLL
-406 DSAKEMEYFL
+406 DSQKEMEYFL
-416 RLIASEP
+416 RLIAAEP
-423 DIASRPIMIDSS
+423 DISSRPIMIDSS
-435 RWEVVEAGL
+435 IWEVIETGL
-444 RSIQGKPIVN
+444 KSIQGKPIVN
-454 SISLKNGEQEFLNHA
+454 SISLKNGEEEFLSHA
-469 KVVKDFGAAVVV
+469 KIVKDFGAAVIV

-521 PNILAIATGIEN
+521 PNILAIATGIEE

-602 IYDDIPKDLLRL
+602 IYDDIPKDLLKL
-614 VEDVVLNKHKDA
+614 VEDVVLNKHKNS
-626 AERLLDKAE
+626 AEKLLEKAD
-635 DYKTGNVVN
+635 DYKQGNTKVQ
-644 NTNKNLWRENSLND
+644 TNKNLWREKSLNEK
-658 RLSYA
+658 LSYA
-663 LVKGITEYLE
+663 LVNGITEYLE
-673 EDLGQAIKE
+673 EDLEEAVNA

-694 MDGMTR
+694 MDGMTKI
-700 VGKLFGDGKMFL
+700 GELFGDGKMFL

-721 MKKAVSYL
+721 MKKAVAYL

-735 EKKQG
+735 DKSQG
-740 ETSSAGK
+740 QAASAGK

-786 EILDKAIKEN
+786 KIIETAIKEN
-796 VDIIGLS
+796 VDIIGVS

-815 VAIEME
+815 IAAEME
-821 KRKMNIPLI
+821 KRKMTIPLI

-839 HTALKIDPNYSGA
+839 HTALKIEPNYSGP

-864 ISKNLLG
+864 ISKKLLG
-871 TNKNEYIKAIKD
+871 KNKKEYIKSIKK
-883 EYEEVRKNYNSHEN
+883 EYEEVRNTYNSYESELVSLKEAREN
-897 KMISLEK
+897 KFNI
-904 AKENSFKIDWVNREI
+904 NWNNREI
-919 SKPNF
+919 PKPNF
-924 IGIKEVKDYS
+924 IGIKEVMNYT

-961 EDSVYGKEAKK
+961 EDSAYGKEAKK
-972 IFDDANKMLDFIEEN
+972 IFNDANKMLYFIEEN
-987 NIIDI
+987 NIVDI
-992 KGVFGIFEANSNGDN
+992 KGVFGIFKANSNGDN
-1007 IEVYTKDKSQ
+1007 IELYNKDKSLAA
-1017 TTIFNLLREQR
+1017 TFNLFREQR
-1028 EKSNGEYLC
+1028 KKNKGPYLC
-1037 LSDFVAPKESGKED
+1037 LSDFIAPKEINKDD
-1051 YLGGFIVTAGLGAD
+1051 YLGGFIVTTGLKAD
-1065 AYAKK
+1065 EYVKK
-1070 LEDEGDSYNAIMLK
+1070 LEAEGDSYNAIMLK

-1098 HEDIRKIYWG
+1098 HEDIRKNYWG
-1108 YDPDENL
+1108 YAKDENL

-1138 DQSQMKKLFNILD
+1138 DQSQMKILFNLLN

-1176 FASEDSRYFNSNY
+1176 FASEDSRYFNSNF
-1189 IDKDQVEDYAKR
+1189 IDKDQAEDYANR
-1201 CGCTLEELEKSLPNI
+1201 CGLSLEQLEKALPNI

>member
-287 SITAKYIKELASEKK
+287 SITAKYIKELASEKN

-883 EYEEVRKNYNSHEN
+883 EYEEVRKNHNSHEN

-1189 IDKDQVEDYAKR
+1189 IDKDQAEDYAKR

>member
-1 MNRGNLIEILKKKIV
+1 MNRGNLIEILEKKIV
-16 VLDGAMGTSIQN
+16 VLDGAMGTSIQK
-28 YNLNEKDFRGDL
+28 YNLTEKDFRGEL

-45 KDQKGNNDILSI
+45 KDQKGNNDILSL

-62 IKEIHRSFLEAGSDI
+62 IKEIHKSFLKAGADI

-92 YDLAHLVYDLNYH
+92 YGTENLVYDLNYNA
-105 SAKIA
+105 AKIA

-118 AMNPDKPRF
+118 KNNPNRPRF

-135 NKTASLSPDVENPG
+135 NKTASLSPHVENPG
-149 YRNIT
+149 YRNVT
-154 FDDLV
+154 FDSLV
-159 DSYSEQIGALVDGG
+159 NAYKEQISALIYGG

-179 ETVFDTLNCRAA
+179 ETVFDALNCRAA
-191 IVAANNVYKLKGFT
+191 IVAANKVYEEKQVV

-222 AGQKLEAFAQSVRNE
+222 SGQLLDAFAQSVRNE

-252 LIPFIKELADTQDL
+252 MIPFIKQLAHTEDV

-281 EYDEIP
+281 EYDELP
-287 SITAKYIKELASEKK
+287 KMTAGYIRELALEKD

-310 GTTAEHIKAIAEVV
+310 GTTPDHIKAIAEAV
-324 EGVEP
+324 EGLEP
-329 RTIPNIKKESI
+329 RKIPKKKKESI

-345 IVRSNKENN
+345 IIRSNKENN

-377 KYEEALSIAKEQ
+377 NYEEALSIAKEQ

-394 QIIDVNFDDGLL
+394 QIIDINFDDGLL
-406 DSAKEMEYFL
+406 DSQKEMEYFL
-416 RLIASEP
+416 RLIAAEP
-423 DIASRPIMIDSS
+423 DISSRPIMIDSS
-435 RWEVVEAGL
+435 IWEVIETGL
-444 RSIQGKPIVN
+444 KSIQGKPIVN
-454 SISLKNGEQEFLNHA
+454 SISLKNGEEEFLSHA
-469 KVVKDFGAAVVV
+469 KIVKDFGAAVIV

-521 PNILAIATGIEN
+521 PNILAIATGIEE

-602 IYDDIPKDLLRL
+602 IYDDIPKDLLKL
-614 VEDVVLNKHKDA
+614 VEDVVLNKHKNS
-626 AERLLDKAE
+626 AEKLLEKAD
-635 DYKTGNVVN
+635 DYKQGNTKVQ
-644 NTNKNLWRENSLND
+644 TNKNLWREKSLNEK
-658 RLSYA
+658 LSYA

-673 EDLGQAIKE
+673 EDLEEAVNA

-694 MDGMTR
+694 MDGMTKI
-700 VGKLFGDGKMFL
+700 GELFGDGKMFL

-721 MKKAVSYL
+721 MKKAVAHL

-735 EKKQG
+735 DKAQG
-740 ETSSAGK
+740 QAASAGK

-773 FEIIDLGVMVPCE
+773 FEIIDLGVMVPCKKIIE
-786 EILDKAIKEN
+786 TAIKEN
-796 VDIIGLS
+796 VDIIGVS

-815 VAIEME
+815 IAAEME
-821 KRKMNIPLI
+821 KRNMTIPLI

-839 HTALKIDPNYSGA
+839 HTALKIEPNYSGP

-864 ISKNLLG
+864 ISKKLLG
-871 TNKNEYIKAIKD
+871 KNKKEYIKSIKK
-883 EYEEVRKNYNSHEN
+883 EYEEVRNTYNSYESELVSLKEAREN
-897 KMISLEK
+897 KFNI
-904 AKENSFKIDWVNREI
+904 NWNNREI
-919 SKPNF
+919 PKPNF
-924 IGIKEVKDYS
+924 IGIKEVMNYT

-961 EDSVYGKEAKK
+961 EDSAYGKEAKK
-972 IFDDANKMLDFIEEN
+972 IFNDANKMLDFIEEN
-987 NIIDI
+987 NIVDI
-992 KGVFGIFEANSNGDN
+992 KGVFGIFKANSNGDN
-1007 IEVYTKDKSQ
+1007 IELYNKDKSLAA
-1017 TTIFNLLREQR
+1017 TFNLFREQR
-1028 EKSNGEYLC
+1028 KKNKGPYLC
-1037 LSDFVAPKESGKED
+1037 LSDFIAPKEINKDD
-1051 YLGGFIVTAGLGAD
+1051 YLGGFIVTTGLKAD
-1065 AYAKK
+1065 EYAKK
-1070 LEDEGDSYNAIMLK
+1070 LEAEGDSYNAIMLK

-1098 HEDIRKIYWG
+1098 HEDIRKNYWG
-1108 YDPDENL
+1108 YAKDENL

-1138 DQSQMKKLFNILD
+1138 DQSQMKILFNLLN

-1176 FASEDSRYFNSNY
+1176 FASEDSRYFNSNF
-1189 IDKDQVEDYAKR
+1189 IDKDQAEDYANR
-1201 CGCTLEELEKSLPNI
+1201 CGLSLEQLEKALPNI

>member
-469 KVVKDFGAAVVV
+469 KVIKDFGAAVVV

-1051 YLGGFIVTAGLGAD
+1051 YLGGFIVTTGLGAD

-1189 IDKDQVEDYAKR
+1189 IDKDQAEDYAKR

>member
-1 MNRGNLIEILKKKIV
+1 MNRGNLIEILEKKIV
-16 VLDGAMGTSIQN
+16 VLDGAMGTSIQK
-28 YNLNEKDFRGDL
+28 YNLTEKDFRGEL

-45 KDQKGNNDILSI
+45 KDQKGNNDILSL

-62 IKEIHRSFLEAGSDI
+62 IKEIHKSFLKAGADI

-92 YDLAHLVYDLNYH
+92 YGTENLVYDLNYNA
-105 SAKIA
+105 AKIA

-118 AMNPDKPRF
+118 KNNPNKPRF

-135 NKTASLSPDVENPG
+135 NKTASLSPHVENPG
-149 YRNIT
+149 YRNVT
-154 FDDLV
+154 FDSLV
-159 DSYSEQIGALVDGG
+159 NAYKEQISALIDGG

-179 ETVFDTLNCRAA
+179 ETVFDALNCRAA
-191 IVAANNVYKLKGFT
+191 IVAANKVYEEKQVV

-222 AGQKLEAFAQSVRNE
+222 SGQLLDAFAQSVRNE

-252 LIPFIKELADTQDL
+252 MIPFIKQLAHTEDV

-281 EYDEIP
+281 EYDELP
-287 SITAKYIKELASEKK
+287 KMTAGYIRELALEKD

-310 GTTAEHIKAIAEVV
+310 GTTPDHIKAIAEAV
-324 EGVEP
+324 EGLEP
-329 RTIPNIKKESI
+329 RKIPKKKESI

-345 IVRSNKENN
+345 IIRSNKENN
-354 FINIGERTNVAGSAK
+354 FINIGERTNVSGSAK

-377 KYEEALSIAKEQ
+377 NYEEALSIAKEQ

-394 QIIDVNFDDGLL
+394 QIIDINFDDGLL
-406 DSAKEMEYFL
+406 DSQKEMEYFL
-416 RLIASEP
+416 RLIAAEP
-423 DIASRPIMIDSS
+423 DISSRPIMIDSS
-435 RWEVVEAGL
+435 RWEVIETGL
-444 RSIQGKPIVN
+444 KSIQGKPIVN
-454 SISLKNGEQEFLNHA
+454 SISLKNGEEEFLSHA
-469 KVVKDFGAAVVV
+469 KIVKDFGAAVIV

-521 PNILAIATGIEN
+521 PNILAIATGIEE

-602 IYDDIPKDLLRL
+602 IYDDIPKDLLKL
-614 VEDVVLNKHKDA
+614 VEDVVLNKHKNS
-626 AERLLDKAE
+626 AEKLLEKAD
-635 DYKTGNVVN
+635 DYKQGNTKVQ
-644 NTNKNLWRENSLND
+644 TNKNLWREKSLNEK
-658 RLSYA
+658 LSYA

-673 EDLGQAIKE
+673 EDLEEAVNA

-694 MDGMTR
+694 MDGMTKI
-700 VGKLFGDGKMFL
+700 GELFGDGKMFL

-721 MKKAVSYL
+721 MKKAVAHL

-735 EKKQG
+735 DKAQG
-740 ETSSAGK
+740 QAASAGK

-786 EILDKAIKEN
+786 KIIETAIKEN
-796 VDIIGLS
+796 VDIIGVS

-815 VAIEME
+815 IAAEME
-821 KRKMNIPLI
+821 KRSMTIPLI

-839 HTALKIDPNYSGA
+839 HTALKIEPNYSGP

-864 ISKNLLG
+864 ISKKLLG
-871 TNKNEYIKAIKD
+871 KNKKEYIKSIKK
-883 EYEEVRKNYNSHEN
+883 EYEEVRNTYNGYKSELVSLKEAREN
-897 KMISLEK
+897 KFNI
-904 AKENSFKIDWVNREI
+904 NWNNREI
-919 SKPNF
+919 PKPNF
-924 IGIKEVKDYS
+924 IGIKEVMNYT

-961 EDSVYGKEAKK
+961 EDSAYGKEAKK
-972 IFDDANKMLDFIEEN
+972 IFNDANKMLDFIEEN
-987 NIIDI
+987 NIVDI
-992 KGVFGIFEANSNGDN
+992 KGVFGIFKANSNGDN
-1007 IEVYTKDKSQ
+1007 IELYNKDKSLAA
-1017 TTIFNLLREQR
+1017 TFNLFREQR
-1028 EKSNGEYLC
+1028 KKNKGPYLC
-1037 LSDFVAPKESGKED
+1037 LSDFIAPKEINKDD
-1051 YLGGFIVTAGLGAD
+1051 YLGGFIVTTGLKAD
-1065 AYAKK
+1065 EYVKK
-1070 LEDEGDSYNAIMLK
+1070 LESEGDSYNAIMLK

-1098 HEDIRKIYWG
+1098 HEDIRKNYWG
-1108 YDPDENL
+1108 YAKDENL

-1138 DQSQMKKLFNILD
+1138 DQSQMKILFNLLN

-1176 FASEDSRYFNSNY
+1176 FASEDSIYFNSNF
-1189 IDKDQVEDYAKR
+1189 IDKDQAEDYANR
-1201 CGCTLEELEKSLPNI
+1201 CGLSLEQLEKALPNI

>member
-1 MNRGNLIEILKKKIV
+1 MNRGNLIEILEKKIV
-16 VLDGAMGTSIQN
+16 VLDGAMGTSIQK
-28 YNLNEKDFRGDL
+28 YNLTEKDFRGEL

-45 KDQKGNNDILSI
+45 KDQKGNNDILSL

-62 IKEIHRSFLEAGSDI
+62 IKEIHKSFLKAGADI

-92 YDLAHLVYDLNYH
+92 YGTENLVYDLNYNA
-105 SAKIA
+105 AKIA

-118 AMNPDKPRF
+118 KNNPNRPRF

-135 NKTASLSPDVENPG
+135 NKTASLSPHVENPG
-149 YRNIT
+149 YRNVT
-154 FDDLV
+154 FDSLV
-159 DSYSEQIGALVDGG
+159 NAYKEQISALIDGG

-179 ETVFDTLNCRAA
+179 ETVFDALNCRAA
-191 IVAANNVYKLKGFT
+191 IVAANKVYEEKQVV

-222 AGQKLEAFAQSVRNE
+222 SGQLLDAFAQSVRNE

-252 LIPFIKELADTQDL
+252 MIPFIKQLAHTEDV

-281 EYDEIP
+281 EYDELP
-287 SITAKYIKELASEKK
+287 KMTAGYIRELALEKD

-310 GTTAEHIKAIAEVV
+310 GTTPEHIKAIAEAV
-324 EGVEP
+324 EGLEP
-329 RTIPNIKKESI
+329 RKIPKKKESI

-345 IVRSNKENN
+345 IIRSNKENN
-354 FINIGERTNVAGSAK
+354 FINIGERTNVSGSAK

-377 KYEEALSIAKEQ
+377 NYEEALSIAKEQ

-394 QIIDVNFDDGLL
+394 QIIDINFDDGLL
-406 DSAKEMEYFL
+406 DSQKEMEYFL
-416 RLIASEP
+416 RLIAAEP
-423 DIASRPIMIDSS
+423 DISSRPIMIDSS
-435 RWEVVEAGL
+435 RWEVIETGL
-444 RSIQGKPIVN
+444 KSIQGKPIVN
-454 SISLKNGEQEFLNHA
+454 SISLKNGEEEFLSHA
-469 KVVKDFGAAVVV
+469 KIVKDFGAAVIV

-521 PNILAIATGIEN
+521 PNILAIATGIEE

-602 IYDDIPKDLLRL
+602 IYDDIPKDLLKL
-614 VEDVVLNKHKDA
+614 VEDVVLNKHKNS
-626 AERLLDKAE
+626 AEKLLEKAD
-635 DYKTGNVVN
+635 DYKQGNTKVQ
-644 NTNKNLWRENSLND
+644 TNKNLWREKSLNEK
-658 RLSYA
+658 LSYA

-673 EDLGQAIKE
+673 EDLEEAVNA

-694 MDGMTR
+694 MDGMTKI
-700 VGKLFGDGKMFL
+700 GELFGDGKMFL

-721 MKKAVSYL
+721 MKKAVAYL

-735 EKKQG
+735 DKSQG
-740 ETSSAGK
+740 QAASAGK

-786 EILDKAIKEN
+786 KIIETAVKEN
-796 VDIIGLS
+796 VDIIGVS

-815 VAIEME
+815 IAAEME
-821 KRKMNIPLI
+821 KRKMTIPLI

-839 HTALKIDPNYSGA
+839 HTALKIEPNYSGP

-864 ISKNLLG
+864 ISKKLLG
-871 TNKNEYIKAIKD
+871 KNKKEYINSIKK
-883 EYEEVRKNYNSHEN
+883 EYEEVRNTYNSYESELVSLKEAREN
-897 KMISLEK
+897 KFNI
-904 AKENSFKIDWVNREI
+904 NWNNREI
-919 SKPNF
+919 PKPNF
-924 IGIKEVKDYS
+924 IGIKEVMNYT

-961 EDSVYGKEAKK
+961 EDSAYGKEAKK
-972 IFDDANKMLDFIEEN
+972 IFNDANKMLYFIEEN
-987 NIIDI
+987 NIVDI
-992 KGVFGIFEANSNGDN
+992 KGVFGIFKANSNGDN
-1007 IEVYTKDKSQ
+1007 IELYNKDKSLAA
-1017 TTIFNLLREQR
+1017 TFNLFREQR
-1028 EKSNGEYLC
+1028 KKNKGPYLC
-1037 LSDFVAPKESGKED
+1037 LSDFIAPKEINKDD
-1051 YLGGFIVTAGLGAD
+1051 YLGGFIVTTGLKTD
-1065 AYAKK
+1065 EYVKK
-1070 LEDEGDSYNAIMLK
+1070 LESEGDSYNAIMLK

-1098 HEDIRKIYWG
+1098 HEDIRKNYWG
-1108 YDPDENL
+1108 YAKDENL

-1138 DQSQMKKLFNILD
+1138 DQSQMKILFNLLN

-1176 FASEDSRYFNSNY
+1176 FASEDSRYFNSNF
-1189 IDKDQVEDYAKR
+1189 IDKDQAEDYANR
-1201 CGCTLEELEKSLPNI
+1201 CGLSLEQLEKALPNI

>member
-1 MNRGNLIEILKKKIV
+1 M
-16 VLDGAMGTSIQN
+16 
-28 YNLNEKDFRGDL
+28 
-40 LKDFH
+40 
-45 KDQKGNNDILSI
+45 
-57 TKPEV
+57 
-62 IKEIHRSFLEAGSDI
+62 
-77 IETNSFNSTSISQED
+77 
-92 YDLAHLVYDLNYH
+92 
-105 SAKIA
+105 
-110 REVADEFT
+110 
-118 AMNPDKPRF
+118 
-127 VAGSIGPT
+127 
-135 NKTASLSPDVENPG
+135 
-149 YRNIT
+149 
-154 FDDLV
+154 
-159 DSYSEQIGALVDGG
+159 
-173 VDCLLI
+173 
-179 ETVFDTLNCRAA
+179 
-191 IVAANNVYKLKGFT
+191 
-205 LPIMISGTLT
+205 
-215 DKSGRTL
+215 
-222 AGQKLEAFAQSVRNE
+222 
-237 NVISI
+237 
-242 GLNCSFGGAD
+242 
-252 LIPFIKELADTQDL
+252 
-266 YISCYPNAGLPNVLG
+266 
-281 EYDEIP
+281 
-287 SITAKYIKELASEKK
+287 
-302 VNIVGGCC
+302 
-310 GTTAEHIKAIAEVV
+310 
-324 EGVEP
+324 
-329 RTIPNIKKESI
+329 
-340 YCGLE
+340 
-345 IVRSNKENN
+345 
-354 FINIGERTNVAGSAK
+354 
-369 FARLIREK
+369 
-377 KYEEALSIAKEQ
+377 SIAKEQ

-394 QIIDVNFDDGLL
+394 QIIDINFDDGLL
-406 DSAKEMEYFL
+406 DSQKEMEYFL
-416 RLIASEP
+416 RLIAAEP
-423 DIASRPIMIDSS
+423 DISSRPIMIDSS
-435 RWEVVEAGL
+435 RWEVIETGL
-444 RSIQGKPIVN
+444 KSIQGKPIVN
-454 SISLKNGEQEFLNHA
+454 SISLKNGEEEFLSHA
-469 KVVKDFGAAVVV
+469 KIVKDFGAAVIV

-1189 IDKDQVEDYAKR
+1189 IDKDQAEDYAKR
-1201 CGCTLEELEKSLPNI
+1201 CGCTLEELEKSLLNI

>member
-1 MNRGNLIEILKKKIV
+1 MNRGNLIEILEKKIV
-16 VLDGAMGTSIQN
+16 VLDGAMGTSIQK
-28 YNLNEKDFRGDL
+28 YNLTEKDFRGEL

-45 KDQKGNNDILSI
+45 KDQKGNNDILSL

-62 IKEIHRSFLEAGSDI
+62 IKEIHKSFLKAGADI

-92 YDLAHLVYDLNYH
+92 YGTENLVYDLNYNA
-105 SAKIA
+105 AKIA

-118 AMNPDKPRF
+118 KNNPNRPRF

-135 NKTASLSPDVENPG
+135 NKTASLSPHVENPG
-149 YRNIT
+149 YRNVT
-154 FDDLV
+154 FDSLV
-159 DSYSEQIGALVDGG
+159 NAYKEQISALIDGG

-179 ETVFDTLNCRAA
+179 ETVFDALNCRAA
-191 IVAANNVYKLKGFT
+191 IVAANKVYEEKQVV

-222 AGQKLEAFAQSVRNE
+222 SGQLLDAFAQSVRNE

-252 LIPFIKELADTQDL
+252 MIPFIKQLAHTEDV

-281 EYDEIP
+281 EYDELP
-287 SITAKYIKELASEKK
+287 KMTAGYIRELALEKD

-310 GTTAEHIKAIAEVV
+310 GTTPDHIKAIAEAV
-324 EGVEP
+324 EGLEP
-329 RTIPNIKKESI
+329 RKIPKKKESI

-345 IVRSNKENN
+345 IIRSNKENN
-354 FINIGERTNVAGSAK
+354 FINIGERTNVSGSAK

-377 KYEEALSIAKEQ
+377 NYEEALSIAKEQ

-394 QIIDVNFDDGLL
+394 QIIDINFDDGLL
-406 DSAKEMEYFL
+406 DSQKEMEYFL
-416 RLIASEP
+416 RLIAAEP
-423 DIASRPIMIDSS
+423 DISSRPIMIDSS
-435 RWEVVEAGL
+435 RWEVIETGL
-444 RSIQGKPIVN
+444 KSIQGKPIVN
-454 SISLKNGEQEFLNHA
+454 SISLKNGEEEFLSHA
-469 KVVKDFGAAVVV
+469 KIVKDFGAAVIV

-521 PNILAIATGIEN
+521 PNILAIATGIEE

-602 IYDDIPKDLLRL
+602 IYDDIPKDLLKL
-614 VEDVVLNKHKDA
+614 VEDVVLNKHKNS
-626 AERLLDKAE
+626 AEKLLEKAD
-635 DYKTGNVVN
+635 DYKQGNTKVQ
-644 NTNKNLWRENSLND
+644 TNKNLWREKSLNEK
-658 RLSYA
+658 LSYA

-673 EDLGQAIKE
+673 EDLEEAVNA
-682 YPKPLSIIEGPL
+682 YPKLLSIIEGPL
-694 MDGMTR
+694 MDGMTKI
-700 VGKLFGDGKMFL
+700 GELFGDGKMFL

-721 MKKAVSYL
+721 MKKAVAYL

-735 EKKQG
+735 DKSQG
-740 ETSSAGK
+740 QAASAGK

-786 EILDKAIKEN
+786 KIIETAIKEN
-796 VDIIGLS
+796 VDIIGVS

-815 VAIEME
+815 IAAEME
-821 KRKMNIPLI
+821 KRKMTIPLI

-839 HTALKIDPNYSGA
+839 HTALKIEPNYSGP

-864 ISKNLLG
+864 ISKKLLG
-871 TNKNEYIKAIKD
+871 KNKKEYIKSIKK
-883 EYEEVRKNYNSHEN
+883 EYEEVRNTYNSYESELVSLKEAREN
-897 KMISLEK
+897 KFNI
-904 AKENSFKIDWVNREI
+904 NWNNREI
-919 SKPNF
+919 PKPNF
-924 IGIKEVKDYS
+924 IGIKEVMNYT

-961 EDSVYGKEAKK
+961 EDSAYGKEAKK
-972 IFDDANKMLDFIEEN
+972 IFNDANKMLYFIEEN
-987 NIIDI
+987 NIVDI
-992 KGVFGIFEANSNGDN
+992 KGVFGIFKANSNGDN
-1007 IEVYTKDKSQ
+1007 IELYNKDKSLAA
-1017 TTIFNLLREQR
+1017 TFNLFREQR
-1028 EKSNGEYLC
+1028 KKNKGPYLC
-1037 LSDFVAPKESGKED
+1037 LSDFIAPKEINKDD
-1051 YLGGFIVTAGLGAD
+1051 YLGGFIVTTGLKTD
-1065 AYAKK
+1065 EYVKK
-1070 LEDEGDSYNAIMLK
+1070 LESEGDSYNAIMLK

-1098 HEDIRKIYWG
+1098 HEDIRKNYWG
-1108 YDPDENL
+1108 YAKDENL

-1138 DQSQMKKLFNILD
+1138 DQSQMKILFNLLN

-1176 FASEDSRYFNSNY
+1176 FASEDSRYFNSNF
-1189 IDKDQVEDYAKR
+1189 IDKDQAEDYANR
-1201 CGCTLEELEKSLPNI
+1201 CGLSLEQLEKALPNI

>member
-40 LKDFH
+40 LKDFR

-92 YDLAHLVYDLNYH
+92 YDLVHLVYDLNYH

-1176 FASEDSRYFNSNY
+1176 FASKDSRYFNSNY
-1189 IDKDQVEDYAKR
+1189 IDKDQAEDYAKR

>member
-1 MNRGNLIEILKKKIV
+1 MNRGNLIEILEKKIV
-16 VLDGAMGTSIQN
+16 VLDGAMGTSIQK
-28 YNLNEKDFRGDL
+28 YNLTEKDFRGEL

-45 KDQKGNNDILSI
+45 KDQKGNNDILSL

-62 IKEIHRSFLEAGSDI
+62 IKEIHKSFLKAGADI

-92 YDLAHLVYDLNYH
+92 YGTENLVYDLNYNA
-105 SAKIA
+105 AKIA

-118 AMNPDKPRF
+118 KNNPNRPRF

-135 NKTASLSPDVENPG
+135 NKTASLSPHVENPG
-149 YRNIT
+149 YRNVT
-154 FDDLV
+154 FDSLV
-159 DSYSEQIGALVDGG
+159 NAYKEQISALIYGG

-179 ETVFDTLNCRAA
+179 ETVFDALNCRAA
-191 IVAANNVYKLKGFT
+191 IVAANKVYEEKQVV

-222 AGQKLEAFAQSVRNE
+222 SGQLLDAFAQSVRNE

-252 LIPFIKELADTQDL
+252 MIPFIKQLAHTEDV

-281 EYDEIP
+281 EYDELP
-287 SITAKYIKELASEKK
+287 KMTAGYIRELALEKD

-310 GTTAEHIKAIAEVV
+310 GTTPDHIKAIAEAV
-324 EGVEP
+324 EGLEP
-329 RTIPNIKKESI
+329 RKIPKKKESI

-345 IVRSNKENN
+345 IIRSNKENN

-377 KYEEALSIAKEQ
+377 NYEEALSIAKEQ

-394 QIIDVNFDDGLL
+394 QIIDINFDDGLL
-406 DSAKEMEYFL
+406 DSQKEMEYFL
-416 RLIASEP
+416 RLIAAEP
-423 DIASRPIMIDSS
+423 DISSRPIMIDSS
-435 RWEVVEAGL
+435 RWEVIETGL
-444 RSIQGKPIVN
+444 KSIQGKPIVN
-454 SISLKNGEQEFLNHA
+454 SISLKNGEEEFLSHA
-469 KVVKDFGAAVVV
+469 KIVKDFGAAVIV

-521 PNILAIATGIEN
+521 PNILAIATGIEE

-602 IYDDIPKDLLRL
+602 IYDDIPKDLLKL
-614 VEDVVLNKHKDA
+614 VEDVVLNKHKNS
-626 AERLLDKAE
+626 AEKLLEKAD
-635 DYKTGNVVN
+635 DYKQGNTKVQ
-644 NTNKNLWRENSLND
+644 TNKNLWREKSLNEK
-658 RLSYA
+658 LSYA

-673 EDLGQAIKE
+673 EDLEEAVNA

-694 MDGMTR
+694 MDGMTKI
-700 VGKLFGDGKMFL
+700 GELFGDGKMFL

-721 MKKAVSYL
+721 MKKAVAYL

-735 EKKQG
+735 DKAQG
-740 ETSSAGK
+740 QAASAGK

-786 EILDKAIKEN
+786 KIIETAIKEN
-796 VDIIGLS
+796 VDIIGVS

-815 VAIEME
+815 IAAEME
-821 KRKMNIPLI
+821 KRNMTIPLI

-839 HTALKIDPNYSGA
+839 HTALKIEPNYSGP

-864 ISKNLLG
+864 ISKKLLG
-871 TNKNEYIKAIKD
+871 KNKKEYIKSIKK
-883 EYEEVRKNYNSHEN
+883 EYEEVRNTYNSYESELVSLKEAREN
-897 KMISLEK
+897 KFNI
-904 AKENSFKIDWVNREI
+904 NWNNREI
-919 SKPNF
+919 PKPNF
-924 IGIKEVKDYS
+924 IGIKEVMNYT

-961 EDSVYGKEAKK
+961 EDSAYGKEAKK
-972 IFDDANKMLDFIEEN
+972 IFNDANKMLYFIEEN
-987 NIIDI
+987 NIVDI
-992 KGVFGIFEANSNGDN
+992 KGVFGIFKANSNGDN
-1007 IEVYTKDKSQ
+1007 IELYNKDKSLAA
-1017 TTIFNLLREQR
+1017 TFNLFREQR
-1028 EKSNGEYLC
+1028 KKNKGPYLC
-1037 LSDFVAPKESGKED
+1037 LSDFIAPKEINKDD
-1051 YLGGFIVTAGLGAD
+1051 YLGGFIVTTGLKTD
-1065 AYAKK
+1065 EYVKK
-1070 LEDEGDSYNAIMLK
+1070 LESEGDSYNAIMLK

-1098 HEDIRKIYWG
+1098 HEDIRKNYWG
-1108 YDPDENL
+1108 YAKDENL

-1138 DQSQMKKLFNILD
+1138 DQSQMKILFNLLN

-1176 FASEDSRYFNSNY
+1176 FASEDSRYFNSNF
-1189 IDKDQVEDYAKR
+1189 IDKDQAEDYANR
-1201 CGCTLEELEKSLPNI
+1201 CGLSLEQLEKALPNI

>member
-1 MNRGNLIEILKKKIV
+1 MNRGNLIEILEKKIV
-16 VLDGAMGTSIQN
+16 VLDGAMGTSIQK
-28 YNLNEKDFRGDL
+28 YNLTEKDFRGEL

-45 KDQKGNNDILSI
+45 KDQKGNNDILSL

-62 IKEIHRSFLEAGSDI
+62 IKEIHKSFLKAGADI

-92 YDLAHLVYDLNYH
+92 YGTENLVYDLNYNA
-105 SAKIA
+105 AKIA

-118 AMNPDKPRF
+118 KNNPNKPRF

-135 NKTASLSPDVENPG
+135 NKTASLSPHVENPG
-149 YRNIT
+149 YRNVT
-154 FDDLV
+154 FDSLV
-159 DSYSEQIGALVDGG
+159 NAYKEQISALIDGG

-179 ETVFDTLNCRAA
+179 ETVFDALNCRAA
-191 IVAANNVYKLKGFT
+191 IVAANKVYEEKQVV

-222 AGQKLEAFAQSVRNE
+222 SGQLLDAFAQSVRNE

-252 LIPFIKELADTQDL
+252 MIPFIKQLAHTEDV

-281 EYDEIP
+281 EYDELP
-287 SITAKYIKELASEKK
+287 KMTAGYIRELALEKD

-310 GTTAEHIKAIAEVV
+310 GTTPDHIKAIAEAV
-324 EGVEP
+324 EGLEP
-329 RTIPNIKKESI
+329 RKIPKKKKESI

-345 IVRSNKENN
+345 IIRSNKENN

-377 KYEEALSIAKEQ
+377 NYEEALSIAKEQ

-394 QIIDVNFDDGLL
+394 QIIDINFDDGLL
-406 DSAKEMEYFL
+406 DSQKEMEYFL
-416 RLIASEP
+416 RLIAAEP
-423 DIASRPIMIDSS
+423 DISSRPIMIDSS
-435 RWEVVEAGL
+435 RWEVIETGL
-444 RSIQGKPIVN
+444 KSIQGKPIVN
-454 SISLKNGEQEFLNHA
+454 SISLKNGEEEFLSHA
-469 KVVKDFGAAVVV
+469 KIVKDFGAAVIV

-521 PNILAIATGIEN
+521 PNILAIATGIEE

-602 IYDDIPKDLLRL
+602 IYDDIPKDLLKL
-614 VEDVVLNKHKDA
+614 VEDVVLNKHKNS
-626 AERLLDKAE
+626 AEKLLEKAD
-635 DYKTGNVVN
+635 DYKQGNTKVQ
-644 NTNKNLWRENSLND
+644 TNKNLWREKSLNEK
-658 RLSYA
+658 LSYA

-673 EDLGQAIKE
+673 EDLEEAVNA

-694 MDGMTR
+694 MDGMTKI
-700 VGKLFGDGKMFL
+700 GELFGDGKMFL

-721 MKKAVSYL
+721 MKKAVAYL

-735 EKKQG
+735 DKSQG
-740 ETSSAGK
+740 QEASAGK

-786 EILDKAIKEN
+786 KIIETAIKEN
-796 VDIIGLS
+796 VDIIGVS

-815 VAIEME
+815 IAAEME
-821 KRKMNIPLI
+821 KRKMTIPLI

-839 HTALKIDPNYSGA
+839 HTALKIEPNYSGP

-864 ISKNLLG
+864 ISKKLLG
-871 TNKNEYIKAIKD
+871 KNKKEYIKSIKK
-883 EYEEVRKNYNSHEN
+883 EYEEVRNTYNSYESELVSLKEAREN
-897 KMISLEK
+897 KFNI
-904 AKENSFKIDWVNREI
+904 NWNNREI
-919 SKPNF
+919 PKPNF
-924 IGIKEVKDYS
+924 IGIKEVMNYT

-961 EDSVYGKEAKK
+961 EDSAYGKEAKK
-972 IFDDANKMLDFIEEN
+972 IFNDANKMLYFIEEN
-987 NIIDI
+987 NIVDI
-992 KGVFGIFEANSNGDN
+992 KGVFGIFKANSNGDN
-1007 IEVYTKDKSQ
+1007 IELYNKDKSLAA
-1017 TTIFNLLREQR
+1017 TFNLFREQR
-1028 EKSNGEYLC
+1028 KKNKGPYLC
-1037 LSDFVAPKESGKED
+1037 LSDFIAPKEINKDD
-1051 YLGGFIVTAGLGAD
+1051 YLGGFIVTTGLKAD
-1065 AYAKK
+1065 EYAKK
-1070 LEDEGDSYNAIMLK
+1070 LEAEGDSYNAIMLK

-1098 HEDIRKIYWG
+1098 HEDIRKNYWG
-1108 YDPDENL
+1108 YAKDENL

-1138 DQSQMKKLFNILD
+1138 DQSQMKILFNLLN

-1176 FASEDSRYFNSNY
+1176 FASEDSRYFNSNF
-1189 IDKDQVEDYAKR
+1189 IDKDQAEDYANR
-1201 CGCTLEELEKSLPNI
+1201 CGLSLEQLEKALPNI

>member
-62 IKEIHRSFLEAGSDI
+62 IKEIHRSLLEAGSDI

-948 IAWEMKKL
+948 IAWGMKKL

-1189 IDKDQVEDYAKR
+1189 IDKDQAEDYAKR

>member
-1 MNRGNLIEILKKKIV
+1 MNRGNLIEILEKKIV
-16 VLDGAMGTSIQN
+16 VLDGAMGTSIQK
-28 YNLNEKDFRGDL
+28 YNLTEKDFRGEL

-45 KDQKGNNDILSI
+45 KDQKGNNDILSL

-62 IKEIHRSFLEAGSDI
+62 IKEIHKSFLKAGADI

-92 YDLAHLVYDLNYH
+92 YGTENLVYDLNYNA
-105 SAKIA
+105 AKIA

-118 AMNPDKPRF
+118 KNNPNKPRF

-135 NKTASLSPDVENPG
+135 NKTASLSPHVENPG
-149 YRNIT
+149 YRNVT
-154 FDDLV
+154 FDSLV
-159 DSYSEQIGALVDGG
+159 NAYKEQISALIDGG

-179 ETVFDTLNCRAA
+179 ETVFDALNCRAA
-191 IVAANNVYKLKGFT
+191 IVAANKVYEEKQVV

-222 AGQKLEAFAQSVRNE
+222 SGQLLDAFAQSVRNE

-252 LIPFIKELADTQDL
+252 MIPFIKQLAHTEDV

-281 EYDEIP
+281 EYDELP
-287 SITAKYIKELASEKK
+287 KMTAGYIRELALEKY

-310 GTTAEHIKAIAEVV
+310 GTTPDHIKAIAEAV
-324 EGVEP
+324 EGLEP
-329 RTIPNIKKESI
+329 RKIPKKKESI

-345 IVRSNKENN
+345 IIRSNKENN

-377 KYEEALSIAKEQ
+377 NYEEALSIAKEQ

-394 QIIDVNFDDGLL
+394 QIIDINFDDGLL
-406 DSAKEMEYFL
+406 DSQKEMEYFL
-416 RLIASEP
+416 RLIAAEP
-423 DIASRPIMIDSS
+423 DISSRPIMIDSS
-435 RWEVVEAGL
+435 RWEVIETGL
-444 RSIQGKPIVN
+444 KSIQGKPIVN
-454 SISLKNGEQEFLNHA
+454 SISLKNGEEEFLSHA
-469 KVVKDFGAAVVV
+469 KIVKDFGAAVIV

-521 PNILAIATGIEN
+521 PNILAIATGIEE

-602 IYDDIPKDLLRL
+602 IYDDIPKDLLKL
-614 VEDVVLNKHKDA
+614 VEDVVLNKHKNS
-626 AERLLDKAE
+626 AEKLLEKAD
-635 DYKTGNVVN
+635 DYKQGNTKVQ
-644 NTNKNLWRENSLND
+644 TNKNLWREKSLNEK
-658 RLSYA
+658 LSYA

-673 EDLGQAIKE
+673 EDLEEAVNA

-694 MDGMTR
+694 MDGMTKI
-700 VGKLFGDGKMFL
+700 GELFGDGKMFL

-721 MKKAVSYL
+721 MKKAVAYL

-735 EKKQG
+735 DKAQG
-740 ETSSAGK
+740 QAASAGK

-786 EILDKAIKEN
+786 KIIETAIKEN
-796 VDIIGLS
+796 VDIIGVS

-815 VAIEME
+815 IAAEME
-821 KRKMNIPLI
+821 KRNMTIPLI

-839 HTALKIDPNYSGA
+839 HTALKIEPNYSGP

-864 ISKNLLG
+864 ISKKLLG
-871 TNKNEYIKAIKD
+871 KNKKEYIKSIKK
-883 EYEEVRKNYNSHEN
+883 EYEEVRNTYNGYKSELVSLKEAREN
-897 KMISLEK
+897 KFNI
-904 AKENSFKIDWVNREI
+904 NWNNREI
-919 SKPNF
+919 PKPNF
-924 IGIKEVKDYS
+924 IGIKEVMNYT

-961 EDSVYGKEAKK
+961 EDSAYGKEAKK
-972 IFDDANKMLDFIEEN
+972 IFNDANKMLDFIEEN
-987 NIIDI
+987 NIVDI
-992 KGVFGIFEANSNGDN
+992 KGVFGIFKANSNGDN
-1007 IEVYTKDKSQ
+1007 IELYNKDKSLAA
-1017 TTIFNLLREQR
+1017 TFNLFREQR
-1028 EKSNGEYLC
+1028 KKNKGPYLC
-1037 LSDFVAPKESGKED
+1037 LSDFIAPKEINKDD
-1051 YLGGFIVTAGLGAD
+1051 YLGGFIVTTGLKAD
-1065 AYAKK
+1065 EYVKK
-1070 LEDEGDSYNAIMLK
+1070 LEAEGDSYNAIMLK

-1098 HEDIRKIYWG
+1098 HEDIRKNYWG
-1108 YDPDENL
+1108 YAKDENL

-1138 DQSQMKKLFNILD
+1138 DQSQMKILFNLLN

-1176 FASEDSRYFNSNY
+1176 FASEDSRYFNSNF
-1189 IDKDQVEDYAKR
+1189 IDKDQAEDYANR
-1201 CGCTLEELEKSLPNI
+1201 CGLSLEQLEKALPNI

>member
-1 MNRGNLIEILKKKIV
+1 
-16 VLDGAMGTSIQN
+16 
-28 YNLNEKDFRGDL
+28 
-40 LKDFH
+40 
-45 KDQKGNNDILSI
+45 
-57 TKPEV
+57 
-62 IKEIHRSFLEAGSDI
+62 
-77 IETNSFNSTSISQED
+77 
-92 YDLAHLVYDLNYH
+92 
-105 SAKIA
+105 
-110 REVADEFT
+110 
-118 AMNPDKPRF
+118 
-127 VAGSIGPT
+127 
-135 NKTASLSPDVENPG
+135 
-149 YRNIT
+149 
-154 FDDLV
+154 
-159 DSYSEQIGALVDGG
+159 
-173 VDCLLI
+173 
-179 ETVFDTLNCRAA
+179 
-191 IVAANNVYKLKGFT
+191 
-205 LPIMISGTLT
+205 
-215 DKSGRTL
+215 
-222 AGQKLEAFAQSVRNE
+222 
-237 NVISI
+237 
-242 GLNCSFGGAD
+242 
-252 LIPFIKELADTQDL
+252 
-266 YISCYPNAGLPNVLG
+266 
-281 EYDEIP
+281 
-287 SITAKYIKELASEKK
+287 
-302 VNIVGGCC
+302 
-310 GTTAEHIKAIAEVV
+310 
-324 EGVEP
+324 
-329 RTIPNIKKESI
+329 
-340 YCGLE
+340 
-345 IVRSNKENN
+345 
-354 FINIGERTNVAGSAK
+354 
-369 FARLIREK
+369 
-377 KYEEALSIAKEQ
+377 
-389 VENGA
+389 
-394 QIIDVNFDDGLL
+394 
-406 DSAKEMEYFL
+406 MEYFL

-924 IGIKEVKDYS
+924 IGIKKVKDYS

-1189 IDKDQVEDYAKR
+1189 IDKDQAEDYAKR

>member
-1176 FASEDSRYFNSNY
+1176 FASEDSRYFNLNY
-1189 IDKDQVEDYAKR
+1189 IDKDQAEDYAKR
-1201 CGCTLEELEKSLPNI
+1201 SGCTLEELEKSLPNI